1 MNISVCDS
9 ATVEINVSIVSDD
22 EYTDRAGVT
31 RVLNAWVKAVPA
43 GTRGWMLLDSLY
55 VITERE
61 ADEADSVTLA
71 ETDDDLYSLDGLA
84 RVLDALSGT
93 GRLAWGDG
101 IGEPNAATQAAVIAG
116 IDRRVEV
123 GGMPQNLHNLRQL
136 VIAAMGEAG
145 VR

>member
-9 ATVEINVSIVSDD
+9 ATVEVNVTIVSDD
-22 EYTDRAGVT
+22 EYTDRAGAT
-31 RVLNAWVKAVPA
+31 RILNAWVKAVPA

-55 VITERE
+55 VITERDG
-61 ADEADSVTLA
+61 DEATSVTLP
-71 ETDDDLYSLDGLA
+71 ETDDDLYSLTGLA
-84 RVLDALSGT
+84 HVLDNGSARGT
-93 GRLAWGDG
+93 LAWGDG